1 MCSATLD
8 DGEEKERNA
17 RANKER
23 KKKKFLSLKKLT

>member
-1 MCSATLD
+1 MCSATL

-23 KKKKFLSLKKLT
+23 NKKKFLSLKKLT